1 MSIPSVRSEVD
12 DYPVRNKR
20 RSLQE
25 MNLIQIVLA
34 TVKLKART
42 VKFVLVSVS
51 VKIIIPYWGCTLFI
65 QKLILA

>member
-51 VKIIIPYWGCTLFI
+51 VKIIIPY
-65 QKLILA
+65 